1 MKFRY
6 KTIIGIA
13 SIEIVLLALIVFT
26 VLSDLKSS
34 NQTQIEQQINSIT
47 ALFIASIKDAYL
59 SNDQATI
66 SSITQLLTANESINY
81 IKIIDRQG
89 EIVSS
94 YGNQASL
101 DSSFIGDDNLTK
113 VNDNIF
119 DIQRNIIVSKQVF
132 GNVQFGFNVKYL
144 NDSILKTTQHLIFY
158 AIVEVLLVAMF
169 SYLLGNYLTRQLNDI
184 KRANKAISQDNYSI
198 ILKPKSND
206 EIGDLAR
213 TYNLMRTQLLE
224 AKEQRD
230 EHEQNLKVLNN
241 DLEVRIWN
249 RTMDLEKSNQ
259 ELKNTQTKLIEHEK
273 LASIGLLSS
282 GIAHEINNPLSSVNS
297 NILSMQE
304 YISILSNK
312 IKTDDNKV
320 NFIIEDLPDLINDCL
335 IATKQ
340 INTIVS
346 GLKTFSSAQKE
357 AALEETILAE
367 CFNQTF
373 VLIKPL
379 VPFNIKVKKIIP
391 DDIILLANQS
401 KLIQLFSNL
410 LINALDALEESKVKK
425 GEIMIIAS
433 KSDTHV
439 KLEVIDNGVG
449 MNHKTQQHL
458 FDPFYTTKDVN
469 KGTGLGLSI
478 VYGIIEEFNGSIS
491 VISKINKGTK
501 FTIKFPI

>member
-13 SIEIVLLALIVFT
+13 SIEIILLGLIVFT
-26 VLSDLKSS
+26 VLSDLKNS
-34 NQTQIEQQINSIT
+34 NQTQMEQQINSIT
-47 ALFIASIKDAYL
+47 ELFIASIKDAYL
-59 SNDQATI
+59 SDDQTTI
-66 SSITQLLTANESINY
+66 DSITQLLASTNSIDY
-81 IKIIDRQG
+81 IKIINNQS

-94 YGNQASL
+94 YGNETSINN
-101 DSSFIGDDNLTK
+101 SFIGDDHFAKTK
-113 VNDNIF
+113 DNIF
-119 DIQRNIIVSKQVF
+119 DVQKNININDQVF
-132 GNVQFGFNVKYL
+132 GFIQFGFNVKFL
-144 NDSILKTTQHLIFY
+144 NDSLLKTTQHLLFY
-158 AIVEVLLVAMF
+158 AMLEVLLVAMF
-169 SYLLGNYLTRQLNDI
+169 SYLLGNYLTRQLSDI
-184 KRANKAISQDNYSI
+184 KRANNAISQDNYSI

-213 TYNLMRTQLLE
+213 TYNLMRSQLLE

-230 EHEQNLKVLNN
+230 EHEQTLKVLNN

-259 ELKNTQTKLIEHEK
+259 ELKNTQSSLIEHEK

-282 GIAHEINNPLSSVNS
+282 GVAHEINNPLSSVNS
-297 NILSMQE
+297 NILTMQE
-304 YISILSNK
+304 YVTILANK
-312 IKTDDNKV
+312 LTSEDDKI

-346 GLKTFSSAQKE
+346 GLKTFSSTQNQTTLKE
-357 AALEETILAE
+357 TQLSE
-367 CFNQTF
+367 CFNQIF

-379 VPFNIKVKKIIP
+379 VPYHVKVKINIP
-391 DDIILLANQS
+391 DDIILIANQS

-410 LINALDALEESKVKK
+410 LINALDALEESKTQQGKIHITAKK
-425 GEIMIIAS
+425 S
-433 KSDTHV
+433 KTNMTLTIS
-439 KLEVIDNGVG
+439 DNGIG

-458 FDPFYTTKDVN
+458 FDPFFTTKGVG

-478 VYGIIEEFNGSIS
+478 AYGIVEEFNGEIS
-491 VISKINKGTK
+491 VKSQVNKGTQ
-501 FTIKFPI
+501 FIIKFPL